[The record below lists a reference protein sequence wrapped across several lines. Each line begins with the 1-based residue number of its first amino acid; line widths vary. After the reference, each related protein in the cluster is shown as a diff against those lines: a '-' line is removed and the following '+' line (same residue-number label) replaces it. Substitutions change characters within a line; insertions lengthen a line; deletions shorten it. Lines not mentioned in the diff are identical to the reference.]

1 MTNPASHSPTR
12 IHPAYLFSVGLCMGA
27 ADVVPGVSGGTMAFV
42 LGVYPNLLQ
51 AIRCFDFGM
60 LTDFFRLRWRN
71 AFHNIPW
78 RFLLPLGLGIV
89 TAVGTLAELLSH
101 LLQYH
106 ESLLFA
112 FFFGLIIASIVA
124 LAGRLKWSLPAAAT
138 LLLGAAFAFWLVG
151 LVPADPGHSPIILF
165 GSGAIAICAMILPG
179 ISGSFI
185 LLILGQYTYCVTALT
200 SLIDAARDLDFAKV
214 GSTLLQVIL
223 PAGLGAVTGLLLFTR
238 LLSWL
243 LNRYYTTTVAL
254 LVGFM
259 VGSLRRIWPYKQIL
273 SVGLDRHGKEIPLE
287 WRNILPTEMN
297 GDVLLAIALAGLGF
311 VFLSLIDHIYDRS
324 NPVIVAIMSRAKQA
338 Q

>member
-1 MTNPASHSPTR
+1 
-12 IHPAYLFSVGLCMGA
+12 MGA